1 MMLVSVALASGGAAT
16 RLQHYTNI
24 HRITCLAACH
34 PLVLFVRPRKLQ
46 KRQDYLWN
54 TERDNASR
62 AANKKKCH
70 QSPWDLGLEL
80 GSGARMQMGCS
91 VRDTNRQ
98 LLNLWW
104 GPGPGV
110 VTAEMEDLAR
120 AVFMDVVE
128 AAHVVPQMYLADFQ
142 AASGASPPAAPPALA
157 RGAWEAPPTYPP
169 RGSSSG
175 TPFFPSAEASA
186 PSTSSSA
193 APSTSAAAWPT
204 STAAPPTSTAAAPAA
219 APAAAAAVPAAA
231 PVAAAA
237 AVPAAAPAAAAAAV
251 PAAAPAAAAAPVPAA
266 APAAA
271 AAAPAAAAIAA
282 GAGAVAASGAPG
294 GIGERPAQT
303 QTTGPGDPVKENHW
317 AGLDRPD
324 GQHGDDAHWGKLEEA
339 RNQAAQGAS
348 SAPPPPAPTVPP
360 PRGANRAA
368 AVGVVGGCLWRPVPA
383 SRWASA
389 FFRRRARPV
398 ERSGCGRRRGRGGGE
413 RARVGGRAG
422 REEVGEA
429 SSDADQSAPQKR
441 VEACQAGSRG
451 RCPWRARGRGGPDE
465 ASRALADCSS
475 AGLAT
480 SRASRNRQEG
490 CPAAPLLG

>member
-1 MMLVSVALASGGAAT
+1 MMQVSVAPASGGAAT

-54 TERDNASR
+54 TERDNAGR
-62 AANKKKCH
+62 ATKKKKKCH
-70 QSPWDLGLEL
+70 QSPCDLDLEL

-98 LLNLWW
+98 LLSLWW

-251 PAAAPAAAAAPVPAA
+251 LAAAPAAAAAPVPAA

-324 GQHGDDAHWGKLEEA
+324 GQHGDAHWGKLEEA

-348 SAPPPPAPTVPP
+348 SAPPPPPPTAPP
-360 PRGANRAA
+360 PLRRKPGRSLLCCGRLPLASSARQPLGKRLLPTSGAPRRTQWMRQTTRQ
-368 AVGVVGGCLWRPVPA
+368 G
-383 SRWASA
+383 
-389 FFRRRARPV
+389 RRRAGQSWRTSWQRGGAGGV
-398 ERSGCGRRRGRGGGE
+398 QRRGP
-413 RARVGGRAG
+413 VG
-422 REEVGEA
+422 V
-429 SSDADQSAPQKR
+429 P
-441 VEACQAGSRG
+441 
-451 RCPWRARGRGGPDE
+451 E
-465 ASRALADCSS
+465 ASRGLPGWLPRALP
-475 AGLAT
+475 LA
-480 SRASRNRQEG
+480 RARPRRT
-490 CPAAPLLG
+490 

>member
-1 MMLVSVALASGGAAT
+1 MMQVSVAPASGGAAT

-46 KRQDYLWN
+46 KRQDCLWN
-54 TERDNASR
+54 AERDNAGR
-62 AANKKKCH
+62 ATKKKKKKKKCH
-70 QSPWDLGLEL
+70 QSPWDLDLEL

-98 LLNLWW
+98 LLSLWW

-128 AAHVVPQMYLADFQ
+128 AAHVVPHMYLADFQ

-193 APSTSAAAWPT
+193 APSTSAAARPT
-204 STAAPPTSTAAAPAA
+204 STAAPPTTSAAAAPAA
-219 APAAAAAVPAAA
+219 APAAAAAAA
-231 PVAAAA
+231 
-237 AVPAAAPAAAAAAV
+237 

-294 GIGERPAQT
+294 GIGDRPAQT

-324 GQHGDDAHWGKLEEA
+324 GQHGDAHWGKLEEA
-339 RNQAAQGAS
+339 RNQAAQEAS
-348 SAPPPPAPTVPP
+348 SAPPPPPPTVPP
-360 PRGANRAA
+360 PCGANRAA
-368 AVGVVGGCLWRPVPA
+368 AFSVVGGCLWRPVPA

-429 SSDADQSAPQKR
+429 SSDADQSASQKR

>member
-1 MMLVSVALASGGAAT
+1 MQVSVAPASGGTAT
-16 RLQHYTNI
+16 PHQHYTNI

-34 PLVLFVRPRKLQ
+34 PPALFVGPRKLE
-46 KRQDYLWN
+46 KRRTYLSE
-54 TERDNASR
+54 TEWDNAGR
-62 AANKKKCH
+62 ATKGH
-70 QSPWDLGLEL
+70 QSPWDLDLEL

-91 VRDTNRQ
+91 VRGTNRQ
-98 LLNLWW
+98 LLSVWW

-128 AAHVVPQMYLADFQ
+128 AAHVVPQMYLADFR

-193 APSTSAAAWPT
+193 APSTSAAARPT
-204 STAAPPTSTAAAPAA
+204 STAAPPTTSAAAAPAA
-219 APAAAAAVPAAA
+219 APAAAAAAPAAA

-237 AVPAAAPAAAAAAV
+237 AAPAAAPAAAAAAA

-324 GQHGDDAHWGKLEEA
+324 GQHGDAHWGKLEEA
-339 RNQAAQGAS
+339 RNQAAQEAS
-348 SAPPPPAPTVPP
+348 SAPPPPPPTAPP
-360 PRGANRAA
+360 PCGANRAA
-368 AVGVVGGCLWRPVPA
+368 AFFVVGGCLWRPVPA

-451 RCPWRARGRGGPDE
+451 RCPWRARGRGGLDE